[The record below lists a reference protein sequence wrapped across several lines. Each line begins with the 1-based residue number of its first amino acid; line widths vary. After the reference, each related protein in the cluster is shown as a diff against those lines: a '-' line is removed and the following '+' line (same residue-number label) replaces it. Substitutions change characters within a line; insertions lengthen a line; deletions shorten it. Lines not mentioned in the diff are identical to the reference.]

1 MADGAGINAAVAR
14 IEHHEAA
21 RARFFR
27 FRLAVA
33 VTRAE
38 RRALFFRQR
47 LVKTGQRQ
55 RGKAGTQQLTSR
67 GEFFK
72 GLKVLMRPDF

>member
-1 MADGAGINAAVAR
+1 M
-14 IEHHEAA
+14 
-21 RARFFR
+21 
-27 FRLAVA
+27 A